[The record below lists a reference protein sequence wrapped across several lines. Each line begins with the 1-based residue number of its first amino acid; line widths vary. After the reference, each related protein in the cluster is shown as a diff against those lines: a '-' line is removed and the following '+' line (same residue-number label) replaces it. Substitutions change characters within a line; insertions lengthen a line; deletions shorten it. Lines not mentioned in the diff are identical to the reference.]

1 VERDE
6 SDTGAL
12 RRELIEETGLS
23 VDVGALVGSVLRA
36 APGGGTFEILDY
48 RCEVIGDGEPRPGD
62 DAMDA
67 RWVTAAE
74 YHALPLVDGL
84 TDALTEWSALPR

>member
-1 VERDE
+1 
-6 SDTGAL
+6 
-12 RRELIEETGLS
+12 
-23 VDVGALVGSVLRA
+23 
-36 APGGGTFEILDY
+36 
-48 RCEVIGDGEPRPGD
+48 VIGDGEPRPGD